1 MRRRQALGLAGGL
14 LLGGTAGAAC
24 ARPLRVGVS
33 LLGWGAYEEGG
44 RLRGIVPDLVAGI
57 AQRSRCQLELNLR
70 PRARVML
77 DFQNGS
83 LDLVTSAMRTADRD
97 SAGDFLPYAFSGFD
111 LVIREELA
119 ARIGSVAALEAEGS
133 LRLGLVRGIQLTPT
147 LMAATERL
155 IAAGRVEWASD
166 YRNLAARLQA
176 GRFQA
181 GVMPTVIHGKLR
193 QDGALPDWL
202 RVTELSDS
210 PPQPIGLYLQR
221 RLPEAQR
228 RRLTEVLRAM
238 VREREIERIY
248 ARYIGEARTRHL
260 FEAGRAAAGSLP
272 I

>member
-1 MRRRQALGLAGGL
+1 MRRRPLLLLAGL
-14 LLGGTAGAAC
+14 TLVPAARAECGA
-24 ARPLRVGVS
+24 PLRVGVS
-33 LLGWGAYEEGG
+33 LLGWGVYEEGG
-44 RLRGIVPDLVAGI
+44 RLRGIVPDLI
-57 AQRSRCQLELNLR
+57 ASLARRSGCQLELQLR

-77 DFQNGS
+77 DFQNGQ
-83 LDLVTSAMRTADRD
+83 LDLVTSAFRTADRD
-97 SAGDFLPYAFSGFD
+97 AVGDYQPYAFSGFD

-119 ARIGSVAALEAEGS
+119 ARIGSVAALEMESS
-133 LRLGLVRGIQLTPT
+133 LRLGLVRGIQLPPA
-147 LMAATERL
+147 LAAATERL

-193 QDGALPDWL
+193 QDGALPEWL
-202 RVTELSDS
+202 RTNELSDS

-221 RLPEAQR
+221 RLSEARRQR
-228 RRLTEVLRAM
+228 LIDALRAM

-248 ARYIGEARTRHL
+248 TRYIGEARTRHL